1 MLLPSRDRPP
11 YQRYRT
17 ESELKYHGK
26 DPRQCTALRNHINA
40 LLADGAS
47 LVGRD
52 PVRLVYK
59 GQTLTV
65 QHGLLLSEPTPDEL
79 VEALNV
85 LAKGNDRARAAA
97 IETCLRHLDDALAPY
112 PPFRYRDVDMS
123 HLSDDLGSISRW

>member
-1 MLLPSRDRPP
+1 MLPSRDRPP

-26 DPRQCTALRNHINA
+26 DRRQCTALRNHINA

-85 LAKGNDRARAAA
+85 LAKG
-97 IETCLRHLDDALAPY
+97 DALAPY

-123 HLSDDLGSISRW
+123 HLSDDLRSISRW